1 MIKAVPAQDLHAFEQ
16 FIREVLQKCPMED
29 MDTDDVLGFLAS
41 RDLQA
46 WIIGNDSVLI
56 TEIVKHPKHTILV
69 LKYGAGKISRAKLE
83 AARAVVFPWAKSYG
97 CTKVEV
103 AGRKGWARVLGLTQ
117 EIPLMRGEL
126 Q

>member
-1 MIKAVPAQDLHAFEQ
+1 
-16 FIREVLQKCPMED
+16 MED
-29 MDTDDVLGFLAS
+29 MTVDDVLNFLKQ
-41 RDLQA
+41 RVLQA

-56 TEIVKHPKHTILV
+56 TEIVHHPRHSLLV

-83 AARAVVFPWAKSYG
+83 AVRAVVFPWAKSYG